1 MHCSTCQE
9 QTSQQIGSEV
19 LTVIDVHKSYRA
31 VKALDGVSIDLG
43 PGEILGLLGPNGA
56 GKTTLVSL
64 IAGLRR
70 PDAGIVRVAGLDVAQ
85 RPEQAR
91 KFIGLAPQDLG
102 IYPVVSVRD
111 NLAVFGEIA
120 GVWGPRLRRRID
132 ELAERLRIE
141 HLLDRLAG
149 SLSGGEKRRLHTAIA
164 LLHEPPL
171 ALLDEPTTGADVA
184 TRYELLSLVKD
195 LAAAG
200 SAVLYSTHYLGEV
213 ETLGASVAI
222 LDRGRLIATGALQ
235 ELIASYAETAVELTF
250 DGPLPDLQ
258 LDGLTVA
265 AADSAIRIT
274 TDDPSSAVARAIAAI
289 GPAAKRLR
297 SVEVFEPS
305 LEAVFLNLTGRRYS
319 GEEARGSE
327 KLVS

>member
-1 MHCSTCQE
+1 
-9 QTSQQIGSEV
+9 V
-19 LTVIDVHKSYRA
+19 LTVTEVHKKYRA
-31 VKALDGVSIDLG
+31 IKALDGVSIDLQ

-70 PDAGIVRVAGLDVAQ
+70 PDAGTVRVAGLDVTAN
-85 RPEQAR
+85 PEEAR
-91 KFIGLAPQDLG
+91 RFIGLAPQDLG
-102 IYPVVSVRD
+102 IYPVVSVRN

-120 GVWGPRLRRRID
+120 GLSGLRLRRRID
-132 ELAERLRIE
+132 DLAERLRIA

-149 SLSGGEKRRLHTAIA
+149 TLSGGEKRRLHTAIA

-184 TRYELLSLVKD
+184 TRYDLLSLVKD
-195 LAAAG
+195 LAEAG
-200 SAVLYSTHYLGEV
+200 SAVLYSTHYLAEV

-222 LDRGRLIATGALQ
+222 LDHGRLIASGALQ
-235 ELIASYAETAVELTF
+235 ELIASYAETAVELSF
-250 DGPLPDLQ
+250 HGPPPDLQ
-258 LDGLTVA
+258 LDGLAVSA
-265 AADSAIRIT
+265 SDSAIRIT
-274 TDDPSSAVARAIAAI
+274 TDDPSSAVATALGAM

-319 GEEARGSE
+319 DEVAQEAEE
-327 KLVS
+327 LVS

>member
-1 MHCSTCQE
+1 
-9 QTSQQIGSEV
+9 V
-19 LTVIDVHKSYRA
+19 LTVSDVYKSYRA
-31 VKALDGVSIDLG
+31 VKALDGVSIEIE

-70 PDAGIVRVAGLDVAQ
+70 PDAGRVRVAGLDVTAH
-85 RPEQAR
+85 PEEAR
-91 KFIGLAPQDLG
+91 RFIGLAPQDLG

-111 NLAVFGEIA
+111 NLTVFGEIA

-132 ELAERLRIE
+132 ELAERLRIA

-149 SLSGGEKRRLHTAIA
+149 TLSGGEKRRLHTAIA

-195 LAAAG
+195 LASAG
-200 SAVLYSTHYLGEV
+200 SAVLYSTHYLAEV

-222 LDRGRLIATGALQ
+222 LDHGRLIATGTLQ
-235 ELIASYAETAVELTF
+235 ELISAHAETAVDLTF

-258 LDGLTVA
+258 LDELSVA
-265 AADSAIRIT
+265 ASDSTIRIS
-274 TDDPSSAVARAIAAI
+274 TDDPPSAVARILAAL
-289 GPAAKRLR
+289 GPAAKSLR

-305 LEAVFLNLTGRRYS
+305 LEAVYLNLTGRRYS
-319 GEEARGSE
+319 DEEAREAE